1 MVKPIDIVFATVP
14 YTDTLAPLMAPAILK
29 SIALKAN
36 KTSATIDLNIKT
48 IRFIEQS
55 PYKNEIINFFHHGA
69 SSPAI
74 ESLLY
79 DMFYSFAQEIL
90 TYNPKIVG
98 LSVFTY
104 NCQIA
109 AKYLSFVIKKLS
121 PSTKI
126 ILGGAGLTQNLIGT
140 SKYAEQLV
148 KQGIIDFYIRGDG
161 ENALYSY
168 LIEQDN
174 IPGINSSDWQELT
187 NEDLKKLPTP
197 DYDDYNFND
206 YKNSKMVPMLGS
218 RGCVRNCSFC
228 DIHAHWTKFSWRS
241 GEHIFEEM
249 LELNSKYNVTK
260 FMFQDSLINGNLK
273 EYRVLMKLIAEY
285 NRNQPDELKFEWSS
299 FFILR
304 PLTQFTEEDWRLT
317 AEGGGLT
324 LFVGIESFND
334 EARFHL
340 GKKFTNED
348 IEFGL
353 KMARKYGIKQMVLL
367 FFVGYVTETEADIDF
382 AIKWYEDHVDYRDM
396 LVINLGTPLGILPGT
411 PLQEQFDDLKLVR
424 VGPFDQDWVN
434 PETGNTPERRV
445 EWFQRLE
452 TAVTKLGYG
461 QVKGADNRFILERMM
476 QGASASEF
484 Q

>member
-1 MVKPIDIVFATVP
+1 
-14 YTDTLAPLMAPAILK
+14 
-29 SIALKAN
+29 
-36 KTSATIDLNIKT
+36 
-48 IRFIEQS
+48 
-55 PYKNEIINFFHHGA
+55 
-69 SSPAI
+69 
-74 ESLLY
+74 
-79 DMFYSFAQEIL
+79 
-90 TYNPKIVG
+90 
-98 LSVFTY
+98 
-104 NCQIA
+104 
-109 AKYLSFVIKKLS
+109 
-121 PSTKI
+121 
-126 ILGGAGLTQNLIGT
+126 
-140 SKYAEQLV
+140 
-148 KQGIIDFYIRGDG
+148 
-161 ENALYSY
+161 
-168 LIEQDN
+168 
-174 IPGINSSDWQELT
+174 
-187 NEDLKKLPTP
+187 
-197 DYDDYNFND
+197 
-206 YKNSKMVPMLGS
+206 
-218 RGCVRNCSFC
+218 
-228 DIHAHWTKFSWRS
+228 
-241 GEHIFEEM
+241 
-249 LELNSKYNVTK
+249 
-260 FMFQDSLINGNLK
+260 MFQDSLINGNLK

-285 NRNQPDELKFEWSS
+285 NKDRPDESKFEWSS